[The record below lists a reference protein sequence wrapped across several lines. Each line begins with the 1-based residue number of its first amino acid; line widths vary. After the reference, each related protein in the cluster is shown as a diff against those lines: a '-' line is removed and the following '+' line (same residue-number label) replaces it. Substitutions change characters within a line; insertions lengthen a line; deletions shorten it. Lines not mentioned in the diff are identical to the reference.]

1 MSTAEFTSHD
11 FLRRLAAVQGI
22 VPTDADLD
30 AVQTFLVN
38 IVPALAAIEAALPP
52 DVVPVGEKLPEA

>member
-1 MSTAEFTSHD
+1 MSTAEGYSHD
-11 FLRRLAAVQGI
+11 FLRQVAGLQGI
-22 VPTDADLD
+22 APTDADLD